1 MKQYYRIADLV
12 VEMDSFGRTVEQA
25 EPYLIPEEKECDIHI
40 VSNWRSLKESQP
52 HLSED
57 DCEYLMSGSCFYY
70 KLVDFGGLLL
80 HSSAVIMDGKA
91 YLFSAPCGTGK
102 STHTSLWIKAF
113 GEDRVQLLNDDKPA
127 LRCIDG
133 EWYAY
138 GTPWSGKYDKNVN
151 VKAPVAGIC
160 MLQRGKVNKIE
171 PYGGYKAV
179 HALLE
184 QTTRTKT
191 PEFMNKMLELLDK
204 LIQTVPVWRMECNM
218 ELDAARLSHRVMSGE
233 AEK

>member
-1 MKQYYRIADLV
+1 MKQYYRVADLI
-12 VEMDSFGRTVEQA
+12 VEMDTFGRTLKQA
-25 EPYLIPEEKECDIHI
+25 EPYLIPEQ
-40 VSNWRSLKESQP
+40 KESDIRIFSVWDDLREIQP
-52 HLSED
+52 QLSDD
-57 DCEYLMSGSCFYY
+57 DCEYLTTGASFYY
-70 KLVDFGGLLL
+70 QLANFDGLLL

-133 EWYAY
+133 KWYAY
-138 GTPWSGKYDKNVN
+138 GTPWSGKHDKNVN
-151 VKAPVAGIC
+151 TRAPLAGIC
-160 MLQRGKVNKIE
+160 VLRRGEVNKIE
-171 PYGGYKAV
+171 PYGGFSAV

-184 QTTRTKT
+184 QTTRLKT
-191 PEFMNKMLELLDK
+191 PDYMEKMLELLDK
-204 LIQTVPVWRMECNM
+204 LITAVPVWRMECNM

-233 AEK
+233 SEK

>member
-1 MKQYYRIADLV
+1 MKQYYRVADLI
-12 VEMDSFGRTVEQA
+12 VEMDTFGRTLKQA
-25 EPYLIPEEKECDIHI
+25 EPYLIPEEKESDIRI
-40 VSNWRSLKESQP
+40 FSVWDDLREIQP
-52 HLSED
+52 QLSDD
-57 DCEYLMSGSCFYY
+57 DCEYLTTGASFYY
-70 KLVDFGGLLL
+70 QLANFDGLLL

-133 EWYAY
+133 KWYAY

-151 VKAPVAGIC
+151 ARAPLAGLC
-160 MLQRGKVNKIE
+160 VLRRGEVNKIE
-171 PYGGYKAV
+171 PYGGFSAV

-184 QTTRTKT
+184 QTTRLKT
-191 PEFMNKMLELLDK
+191 PDYMEKMLELLDK
-204 LIQTVPVWRMECNM
+204 LITAVPVWRMECNM

-233 AEK
+233 SEK